1 MLHQQTEGQN
11 PQESTRSL
19 WRDKIFRTFW
29 AGQSVSVL
37 GTQITDFALPVLAV
51 TALNANAGDL
61 ALLRAMETLPF
72 LALTLPVGLWLDRNA
87 PRPAMLVANLV
98 RAVLIGGV
106 AVAGLLD
113 SLRIGA
119 LAAALLIIGAATV
132 VFDVAYMSYLPAL
145 VRQDQLVE
153 GNSKLAVSD
162 AAARVG
168 GPGLAGGLVQ
178 LVTAPAALIVD
189 AVSYVFSAASLHRL
203 GSQDATASAASPAAA
218 PERPGLRT
226 QVMGGLRAVTADKYL
241 RVICLESFAYNLFV
255 QFGQTLVVLY
265 AIDTLKMS
273 VGTLG
278 VLIAIG
284 SVGAVAGSA
293 IAPKIIG
300 RMGFGPAFISGTALS
315 CAAPVLV
322 PLAGGAPHL
331 AQPLIAI
338 SYLVAGFGVTISVI
352 GSVTLRQTVTPDYLL
367 GRVNALM
374 RLASFSALP
383 LGAALAGALAS
394 AFDVRTAL
402 FVGAAG
408 LALPVLI
415 LLCSPVPRLRASFE
429 ARQI

>member
-51 TALNANAGDL
+51 TALKANAGDL

-113 SLRIGA
+113 ILRIGA

-168 GPGLAGGLVQ
+168 GPGLAGALVQ

-203 GSQDATASAASPAAA
+203 GSQDATAPAASPAAA
-218 PERPGLRT
+218 PERPGLRA
-226 QVMGGLRAVTADKYL
+226 QVMDGLRAVTADKYL
-241 RVICLESFAYNLFV
+241 RVICLESFTYNLFV

-300 RMGFGPAFISGTALS
+300 RMGFGPAFISGTALG

-331 AQPLIAI
+331 AQPLIAS

-352 GSVTLRQTVTPDYLL
+352 GSVTLRQTVTPEYLL

-429 ARQI
+429 AR

>member
-1 MLHQQTEGQN
+1 M
-11 PQESTRSL
+11 
-19 WRDKIFRTFW
+19 
-29 AGQSVSVL
+29 
-37 GTQITDFALPVLAV
+37 
-51 TALNANAGDL
+51 
-61 ALLRAMETLPF
+61 
-72 LALTLPVGLWLDRNA
+72 
-87 PRPAMLVANLV
+87 
-98 RAVLIGGV
+98 
-106 AVAGLLD
+106 
-113 SLRIGA
+113 
-119 LAAALLIIGAATV
+119 
-132 VFDVAYMSYLPAL
+132 
-145 VRQDQLVE
+145 
-153 GNSKLAVSD
+153 
-162 AAARVG
+162 G

-226 QVMGGLRAVTADKYL
+226 QVMDGLRAVTADKYL

-383 LGAALAGALAS
+383 LGAALVNALAS